1 MAGDKGFVQ
10 QLTQLVQTQI
20 AMVATQTRAMSAQSL
35 PLLKDYSGEVYSLV
49 SRDLIGGLSNLKKE
63 LSRLGGLR
71 ILRGIIS
78 KCLCMGQLI
87 RLIDCYLMR

>member
-1 MAGDKGFVQ
+1 MAGDKGLMQ

-20 AMVATQTRAMSAQSL
+20 AMVAAQTRAMSAQSL

-63 LSRLGGLR
+63 LS
-71 ILRGIIS
+71 
-78 KCLCMGQLI
+78 
-87 RLIDCYLMR
+87 